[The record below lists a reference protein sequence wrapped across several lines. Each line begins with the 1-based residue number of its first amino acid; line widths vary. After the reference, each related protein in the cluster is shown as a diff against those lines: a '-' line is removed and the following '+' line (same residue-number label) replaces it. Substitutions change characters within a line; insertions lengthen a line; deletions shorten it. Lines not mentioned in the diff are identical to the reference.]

1 MQFSDKPATAVATP
15 TLVAMCIVVVA
26 FMALSLAVT
35 AIGTGRFAVAMGYDV
50 KAGYAVGGFFD
61 LAKGFLLMALLALW
75 GRRSLGLAA
84 VFGIAWACLV
94 TFSSLATHATVST
107 AIGAIER
114 GGSEPPGRQLV
125 DRRLSRELRALR
137 LWS

>member
-1 MQFSDKPATAVATP
+1 MRDSSCPPVLREEEMQFSDKPATAVGTP

-35 AIGTGRFAVAMGYDV
+35 AIGTARFLVAMGYDANV
-50 KAGYAVGGFFD
+50 GYAVGGIFD

-84 VFGIAWACLV
+84 VFGIAWGLPWD
-94 TFSSLATHATVST
+94 
-107 AIGAIER
+107 I
-114 GGSEPPGRQLV
+114 
-125 DRRLSRELRALR
+125 
-137 LWS
+137 